1 MAFFELP
8 VLPTVL
14 YGLLLAALFG
24 YYLRYAW
31 GVLRDDGMG
40 PISFAAAP
48 SPSSA
53 GGAAAEPGDRYPG
66 MVNLSG
72 TLCYMNSVLQAWA
85 ALPHLRAHLA
95 RIIELA
101 TAADVPTPV
110 ADAVADV
117 LAALNTGH
125 ARPPTPLR
133 PHTLLAAL
141 SPLPA
146 VRRLLATREQQDAH
160 ELFVVLAEAVSDE
173 AGRVAREVA
182 RTRGLGQALDLSGLD
197 ARSLRSGAVR
207 VPQRRPEKDL
217 QAPWDGLLAR
227 RRVCRRCGYSDVIRM
242 DSLGGMEL
250 PVPRSVSLPLCVYN

>member
-1 MAFFELP
+1 MAFFELS
-8 VLPTVL
+8 VLPTVV
-14 YGLLLAALFG
+14 YGLLITLLFA

-31 GVLRDDGMG
+31 SILRDDGMG
-40 PISFAAAP
+40 PLSFA
-48 SPSSA
+48 SSSRGGIDA
-53 GGAAAEPGDRYPG
+53 GAAAHEPGDRYPG

-85 ALPHLRAHLA
+85 SLPHLRAHLE
-95 RIIELA
+95 RIIQLA

-110 ADAVADV
+110 TDAVHDV
-117 LAALNTGH
+117 LRRLNTGH
-125 ARPPTPLR
+125 AKQPPALR
-133 PHTLLAAL
+133 PHQLLAAL

-173 AGRVAREVA
+173 ATKVAKEVA
-182 RTRGLGQALDLSGLD
+182 RTRGLGQALDLSSLD
-197 ARSLRSGAVR
+197 VRALKNGAARR
-207 VPQRRPEKDL
+207 VPQNRPEKDL

-227 RRVCRRCGYSDVIRM
+227 RRVCRRCGYSDVVRM

-250 PVPRSVSLPLCVYN
+250 PVPRSVS